1 MLLYSQRVPPRQA
14 VLTLV
19 RGMLLT
25 MDLLSCFKE
34 ELEAMASRSEAN
46 DRQVHC
52 SPFELWEICLE
63 LVYVASYSG
72 NADSSIV
79 RETRGLDSSIK
90 LSRGRW
96 YCMPKCLR
104 GLVLTFSR
112 AMTHPPPSSSREGGC
127 CMHSY

>member
-1 MLLYSQRVPPRQA
+1 
-14 VLTLV
+14 
-19 RGMLLT
+19 MLLT

-52 SPFELWEICLE
+52 SPFELWEIRLE

-72 NADSSIV
+72 NADSSIDK
-79 RETRGLDSSIK
+79 ETWGLDSSIK
-90 LSRGRW
+90 LSRGRRW
-96 YCMPKCLR
+96 YCMMPKCLR

-112 AMTHPPPSSSREGGC
+112 AMTHPLSSSREGC
-127 CMHSY
+127 CMHRYLFIL